1 MQEQPSDNVRATQP
15 PVGDASA
22 PRHGAISASGADAE
36 LDSAT
41 AGLAAAVLEIA
52 RHVED
57 SPAESAAS
65 VSAPPRFFALVNTAQ
80 MLEAQ
85 PALASVLGED
95 AAMMLASDPH
105 HLTSVELEPESTAAS
120 GASAP
125 TDPLQALEQ
134 VAWPQPSSGGAM
146 VCDLAADH
154 WSIAADNA
162 APATSSTAATPG
174 TSTDV
179 DALRSRLG
187 TGRLRVI
194 IASLADGTAW
204 TALQPQSHTDGPG
217 QGEQFMGPALMPE
230 LTAALADSV
239 AADGVERAT

>member
-1 MQEQPSDNVRATQP
+1 MQEQPSDNVRATQT
-15 PVGDASA
+15 PVGDA
-22 PRHGAISASGADAE
+22 PTPQHGAIRASGADAE

-57 SPAESAAS
+57 SPVGSAS
-65 VSAPPRFFALVNTAQ
+65 SATTQPRFFALVSTAQ

-95 AAMMLASDPH
+95 AAMMLASDPQ

-162 APATSSTAATPG
+162 ASATSSTAATPG

-194 IASLADGTAW
+194 IASLADGTTW
-204 TALQPQSHTDGPG
+204 TALQPQSHADGLDP
-217 QGEQFMGPALMPE
+217 GEQFMGPALMPE

-239 AADGVERAT
+239 AADGVEQVT

>member
-1 MQEQPSDNVRATQP
+1 MQEQPSDNVRATQT
-15 PVGDASA
+15 PVGNA
-22 PRHGAISASGADAE
+22 PTPQHGAISASGADAE

-57 SPAESAAS
+57 SPAESA
-65 VSAPPRFFALVNTAQ
+65 SATAHPRFFALVSTAQ

-95 AAMMLASDPH
+95 AATMLASDPH
-105 HLTSVELEPESTAAS
+105 HLTSVELEPQATAATE
-120 GASAP
+120 ASAP

-162 APATSSTAATPG
+162 ASATSSTAATPG

-194 IASLADGTAW
+194 IASLADGTTW

-239 AADGVERAT
+239 AADGVEQAT

>member
-1 MQEQPSDNVRATQP
+1 MQEQPSDNVRAKQT
-15 PVGDASA
+15 PVGDTST
-22 PRHGAISASGADAE
+22 PRPDAVGAADADAE
-36 LDSAT
+36 LDPTT

-57 SPAESAAS
+57 SPAGSASSGTAH
-65 VSAPPRFFALVNTAQ
+65 PRFFALVSTAQ
-80 MLEAQ
+80 MLQAQ

-95 AAMMLASDPH
+95 AAMMLASDPY
-105 HLTSVELEPESTAAS
+105 HLTSVELEPHGSAAS
-120 GASAP
+120 DASAP

-162 APATSSTAATPG
+162 ASATSSTAATPG

-187 TGRLRVI
+187 AGRLRVI
-194 IASLADGTAW
+194 IASLADGTTW
-204 TALQPQSHTDGPG
+204 TALQPQSRTDGPG

-239 AADGVERAT
+239 AADGVEQAT